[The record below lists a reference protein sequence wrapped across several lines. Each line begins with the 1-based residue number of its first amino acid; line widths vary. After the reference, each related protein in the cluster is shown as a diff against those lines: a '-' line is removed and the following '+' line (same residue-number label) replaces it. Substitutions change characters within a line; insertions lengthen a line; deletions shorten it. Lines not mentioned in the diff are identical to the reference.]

1 MKFILD
7 TIKKVLL
14 ENRVDDVKEKFPEV
28 DPEIINYFVR
38 HDPSGNNKYL
48 EWMVKAITHK
58 PTLQTIGEILN
69 DNELGWGEPA
79 GFIVNLIQKFHELLP
94 YMKNVSTN
102 DLYQYRFTD
111 SEMINFLGNDLLK
124 AKELKDNKEKDKKAK
139 KNSDKIYE
147 DSNWLV
153 VRPKTWEASC
163 VYGAGTKWCTTNKE
177 SDHHFKRETDRNF
190 LIYVIDK
197 NKSSS
202 DVLYKVAW
210 QLPYAKNMS
219 KRYGTQF
226 SDAID
231 VDLTSGVK
239 LWNAEDTNI
248 GNRHGREYMSMVSNK
263 VKASIFNYMDSKMR
277 EMYQDIAYVDD
288 PHMQALIEHLG
299 ISEDDLDN
307 LDEERWKHYGMKT
320 YDYDG
325 TAYAVGTE
333 EDVDR
338 AKYDWA
344 RSYVDDVGYAN
355 AVSDIEDYIQISD
368 PQAVADDMAD
378 SYIGDLRDEDFIDDV
393 ERAFKN
399 SGHWSVDKL
408 EEYKINQGIFES
420 NQEEID
426 ELESKD
432 ELTEEEEMDLD
443 ELQKENDGIE
453 THNEKILNSLR
464 DALREDYSNDYEDRL
479 KRNPLDWLWEMG
491 YYSKKTGEIEKSAFD
506 HGLVEVDED
515 KMVDDIARDADLD
528 TFGSYDEI
536 TVGGTNYY
544 VFSRF

>member
-28 DPEIINYFVR
+28 DPEIIEYFVR

-210 QLPYAKNMS
+210 QVPYAKNMS

-231 VDLTSGVK
+231 VDLTSGIK

-248 GNRHGREYMSMVSNK
+248 GNRNGREYMSMVSNK
-263 VKASIFNYMDSKMR
+263 VKAAIFNYMDSKMR

-299 ISEDDLDN
+299 ISEEDLDN
-307 LDEERWKHYGMKT
+307 LNEERWKHYGMKT

-325 TAYAVGTE
+325 DAYAVGTE
-333 EDVDR
+333 EDVDI

-344 RSYVDDVGYAN
+344 RSYVDDVGYAS
-355 AVSDIEDYIQISD
+355 AVRDIEDYIQISD
-368 PQAVADDMAD
+368 PQAVADDMAS
-378 SYIGDLRDEDFIDDV
+378 SYIEDLSDEDIIDEA
-393 ERAFKN
+393 ERVFKK
-399 SGHWSVDKL
+399 SGHRIL
-408 EEYKINQGIFES
+408 EVMGEYKINQSIFET
-420 NQEEID
+420 NQEEIE
-426 ELESKD
+426 ELEGKD
-432 ELTEEEEMDLD
+432 ELTEEEELELD
-443 ELQKENDGIE
+443 ELQQENDGIE
-453 THNEKILNSLR
+453 KSNERILINIR
-464 DALREDYSNDYEDRL
+464 EALENDYSNDYEDRL
-479 KRNPLDWLWEMG
+479 KRDPLDWLWEMG
-491 YYSKKTGEIEKSAFD
+491 YYSKKTGEIAKSAFD
-506 HGLVEVDED
+506 NGLVEVDED
-515 KMVDDIARDADLD
+515 KMVDDIARDTDLD
-528 TFGSYDEI
+528 LFGTYDEI

>member
-28 DPEIINYFVR
+28 DPEIIEYFVR

-197 NKSSS
+197 NKSSN

-210 QLPYAKNMS
+210 QVPYAKNMS

-226 SDAID
+226 SDVID
-231 VDLTSGVK
+231 VDLTSGIK

-248 GNRHGREYMSMVSNK
+248 GNRNGREYMSMVSNK
-263 VKASIFNYMDSKMR
+263 VKAAIFNYMDSKMR

-344 RSYVDDVGYAN
+344 RSYVDDVGYVN

-378 SYIGDLRDEDFIDDV
+378 SYIEDLSDEDIIDEA
-393 ERAFKN
+393 ERVFKK
-399 SGHWSVDKL
+399 SGHRILEVM
-408 EEYKINQGIFES
+408 EEYKVNQSIFET
-420 NQEEID
+420 NQEEI
-426 ELESKD
+426 EGLEGKD
-432 ELTEEEEMDLD
+432 ELTEEEELELD
-443 ELQKENDGIE
+443 ELQQENDGIE
-453 THNEKILNSLR
+453 KSNERILINIR
-464 DALREDYSNDYEDRL
+464 EALENDYSNDYEDRL